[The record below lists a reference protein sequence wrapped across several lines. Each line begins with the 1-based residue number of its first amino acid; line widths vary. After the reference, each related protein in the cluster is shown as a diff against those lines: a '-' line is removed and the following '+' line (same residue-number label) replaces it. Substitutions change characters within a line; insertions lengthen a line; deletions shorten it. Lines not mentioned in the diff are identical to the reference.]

1 VLAVTLALGAALAWG
16 TSDFLG
22 GLKSRSLSLLS
33 VLLVSQGAALA
44 LLCAIVLSLGD
55 PPPGGRFLAYAA
67 IAGLAET
74 VGVAAL
80 YRGLAVGV
88 MSIVAPVAAT
98 APVVPL
104 LVGLLLGEIPEP
116 TQGAGLVL
124 IVCGLVLASRQR
136 RTAGQ
141 AARRLA
147 PSFLYGLLSALG
159 FGIFFVAL
167 DAASEADI
175 PWALLIAR
183 LTAVA
188 AVAAVV
194 LGRRSQIAMRRPDVP
209 VTVAIGV
216 LIVAADSMYAAAST
230 MGILSIVATL
240 GALHTVVTIGLART
254 FLRERIE
261 RPQYAGIAACL
272 CGVLVI
278 TAA

>member
-1 VLAVTLALGAALAWG
+1 VLAVILALGAALAWG
-16 TSDFLG
+16 ASDFLG

-33 VLLVSQGAALA
+33 VLLVSQAAALA
-44 LLCAIVLSLGD
+44 LLCAIMLSLGD
-55 PPPGGRFLAYAA
+55 PPPAGRFLAYAA
-67 IAGLAET
+67 IAGLGET

-104 LVGLLLGEIPEP
+104 LVGLLLGEIPGP
-116 TQGAGLVL
+116 AQGAGLAL

-136 RTAGQ
+136 QTEGQ

-147 PSFLYGLLSALG
+147 PSFLYGSLSALG

-175 PWALLIAR
+175 PWALLLAR

-209 VTVAIGV
+209 VTIAIGA

-261 RPQYAGIAACL
+261 RLQYAGVAACL
-272 CGVLVI
+272 CGVIVI
-278 TAA
+278 TAV